1 MSQTLTIPPL
11 ESMICFSVYSA
22 GLAFNRLYRG
32 LLERCG
38 LTYPQFLVLVA
49 LRQQN
54 NRKVSDLG
62 EALFLESN
70 TLTPLLKRMELAGL
84 IARRRASKDERA
96 VIVSLTEKGA
106 RLTLDLGCVP
116 PDVAQATRLDLGE
129 ITALTAR
136 LNTLSKALREHV
148 AH

>member
-22 GLAFNRLYRG
+22 GLAFNRLYRA
-32 LLERCG
+32 LLDKFG

-49 LRQQN
+49 LRQKN

-70 TLTPLLKRMELAGL
+70 TLTPLLKRMEQAGL